1 MLMKTPGGA
10 LSTRPLHFIWLV
22 DTSGSMSYDG
32 KIQALNNAIREAIP
46 HMQQVAEDNPNA
58 QVLVRSICFSSGAT
72 WNIGKPTP
80 VSDFQW
86 EDVKADGVTDLG
98 NALFMVADQLR
109 MPPMSERALPPVLVL
124 LSDGQPTD
132 EFDAGLEALMKE
144 PWGQKSV
151 RVAIAIGADADHDT
165 LQKFIGNPTMKPLQ
179 ANNPEALVRH
189 IKWASTAVLKAAST
203 PVQAEV
209 AAPPVATAPPVA
221 SAPPLASAPPVASA
235 PPMASSP
242 PMAEPEPVYV
252 APVIPTPPP
261 YTGNPGD
268 DVW

>member
-10 LSTRPLHFIWLV
+10 LSTRPLHFIWMV

-58 QVLVRSICFSSGAT
+58 QVLIRSITFSSGAS
-72 WNIGKPTP
+72 WNIPKPTP
-80 VSDFQW
+80 VAEFQW
-86 EDVKADGVTDLG
+86 TDVKADGVTDLG

-109 MPPMSERALPPVLVL
+109 MPPMNERALPPVLVL

-132 EFDAGLEALMKE
+132 EFDAGLKALMSE
-144 PWGQKSV
+144 PWGQKAV
-151 RVAIAIGADADHDT
+151 RVAIAMGADADHDT
-165 LQKFIGNPTMKPLQ
+165 LQKFIGNPSMRPLQ

-203 PVQAEV
+203 PVQQA
-209 AAPPVATAPPVA
+209 APATAPPAPSAPPVAA
-221 SAPPLASAPPVASA
+221 SAAPASA
-235 PPMASSP
+235 PPMAAP
-242 PMAEPEPVYV
+242 APAPAPQPVYV
-252 APVIPTPPP
+252 APVVIPTPPV
-261 YTGNPGD
+261 YTGPAND

>member
-58 QVLVRSICFSSGAT
+58 QVLIRSITFSSGAM
-72 WNIGKPTP
+72 WNIPKPTP
-80 VSDFQW
+80 VADFQW

-109 MPPMSERALPPVLVL
+109 MPPMNERALPPVLVL

-132 EFDAGLEALMKE
+132 EFDAGLTALMKE

-151 RVAIAIGADADHDT
+151 RVAIALGADADHDT
-165 LQKFIGNPTMKPLQ
+165 LQKFIGNPQMRPLQ

-203 PVQAEV
+203 PVQAAPAVV
-209 AAPPVATAPPVA
+209 APPPVA
-221 SAPPLASAPPVASA
+221 SAPPVGTAPPPPAAVAAPALQPAFVPPVIPAPPV
-235 PPMASSP
+235 
-242 PMAEPEPVYV
+242 
-252 APVIPTPPP
+252 
-261 YTGNPGD
+261 YTGGSNE

>member
-1 MLMKTPGGA
+1 MKTPGGA
-10 LSTRPLHFIWLV
+10 LSTRPLHFIWMV

-58 QVLVRSICFSSGAT
+58 QVLVRSICFSSGAL

-80 VSDFQW
+80 VSEFQW

-109 MPPMSERALPPVLVL
+109 MPPMNERALPPVLVL

-132 EFDAGLEALMKE
+132 EFDAGLVALMKE

-165 LQKFIGNPTMKPLQ
+165 LQKFIGNSQMRPLQ

-203 PVQAEV
+203 PVQAAP
-209 AAPPVATAPPVA
+209 AAPAAAAAPAATAPPME
-221 SAPPLASAPPVASA
+221 SAPPVASTPPAVQPAAA
-235 PPMASSP
+235 PAPAPAYVP
-242 PMAEPEPVYV
+242 PA
-252 APVIPTPPP
+252 IPTPPA
-261 YTGNPGD
+261 YSSDAGD